1 MNGGLKKNGQ
11 ESADESLID
20 AGTRKYIYVRK
31 GRVKMK
37 KIIEYAAF
45 MWDKF
50 DGEYKEIVFPVRSLV
65 LAKQRLEEY
74 IKFGWS
80 ERWDTKDVIIKK
92 RIVETYTSEWNNI
105 PDTDCHEA
113 EKERNDFAHT
123 PRQMAEKLIEFQRDF
138 TDGWDDEKA
147 ISDETKCLEKLFC
160 ELQKSEEFEILAY
173 HLDDMFCSSVFNI

>member
-1 MNGGLKKNGQ
+1 
-11 ESADESLID
+11 
-20 AGTRKYIYVRK
+20 
-31 GRVKMK
+31 MK
-37 KIIEYAAF
+37 KIVEYAAF

-80 ERWDTKDVIIKK
+80 ERWDTKDAIIKK
-92 RIVETYTSEWNNI
+92 RVIETYTSEWNNV
-105 PDTDCHEA
+105 PDIDCCEA

-138 TDGWDDEKA
+138 TDGWDDQKA

-173 HLDDMFCSSVFNI
+173 HLDDMFCNGVFNMRNKHVENVCKDGEK

>member
-1 MNGGLKKNGQ
+1 MTKNGQ
-11 ESADESLID
+11 ELLDESLID
-20 AGTRKYIYVRK
+20 AGIRKYIYVRK

-80 ERWDTKDVIIKK
+80 ERWDTKDTIIKK
-92 RIVETYTSEWNNI
+92 RVIETYTSEWNNI
-105 PDTDCHEA
+105 PDKDCCES
-113 EKERNDFAHT
+113 EKERDDFAHT

-147 ISDETKCLEKLFC
+147 ISDETKCLEKLFD
-160 ELQKSEEFEILAY
+160 ELQKSEEFEILAH
-173 HLDDMFCSSVFNI
+173 HLDDMFCNSVFDI

>member
-80 ERWDTKDVIIKK
+80 ERWDTKDAIIKK
-92 RIVETYTSEWNNI
+92 
-105 PDTDCHEA
+105 
-113 EKERNDFAHT
+113 
-123 PRQMAEKLIEFQRDF
+123 
-138 TDGWDDEKA
+138 
-147 ISDETKCLEKLFC
+147 
-160 ELQKSEEFEILAY
+160 
-173 HLDDMFCSSVFNI
+173 

>member
-1 MNGGLKKNGQ
+1 MTKNGQ
-11 ESADESLID
+11 ELLDESLID
-20 AGTRKYIYVRK
+20 AGIRKYIYVRK

-80 ERWDTKDVIIKK
+80 ERWDTKDTIIKK
-92 RIVETYTSEWNNI
+92 RVIETYTSDWDNVS
-105 PDTDCHEA
+105 DTDCCKA
-113 EKERNDFAHT
+113 EKERDDFSHT

-138 TDGWDDEKA
+138 TDGWDDEDA
-147 ISDETKCLEKLFC
+147 VSCETKCLEKLFG
-160 ELQKSEEFEILAY
+160 ELQESEEFEILAH
-173 HLDDMFCSSVFNI
+173 HLDDMFCNSVFDT